1 MRHLAAA
8 CLGVAAVAAALA
20 QPQRI
25 LAITGAAVVDVN
37 TGGIRPDHTVIVAGH
52 RIVRIGSAAT
62 TQAPPGAELLN
73 GARKFLIPGLW
84 DMHSHVVGF
93 GATSLELYLTQGVT
107 SIRDMG
113 AERFADAKAWR
124 DQIAAGRRL
133 GPRMRIASP
142 VVENPGWLSAAK
154 RMSEQAGTPWTLYE
168 RFGPTSP
175 AEAVRW
181 VDSVAALGADHIKV
195 RNWPSPEIGR
205 ALVDRARARGL
216 PVAGHGNEPFPRT
229 GIVTLEHYIWP
240 PLTSTAA
247 ARETLWRQLAASG
260 IALVPTLVTWPTRLD
275 SPDVLLARIEGGA
288 VAGMRYVPAKTR
300 ARWRDQFL
308 QLKQERPMDWIG
320 IHRGE
325 MRNVA
330 EMHQAGMTLLAGT
343 DVGGPLLVP
352 GFSLHD
358 ELEGLV
364 NMARMTPL
372 QALRAATISP
382 SRVVGVADS
391 LGSVDAGKIAD
402 LVLLDA
408 NPLLD
413 IRHTTRIAAVVA
425 NGRLLNRAALDRMLA
440 AAAATASGQGD
451 GSIDLPPH
459 RHRVR
464 GGVAGAH

>member
-1 MRHLAAA
+1 M
-8 CLGVAAVAAALA
+8 AVAAAVTALA
-20 QPQRI
+20 QPQRM
-25 LAITGAAVVDVN
+25 LAITGVAVVDVT
-37 TGGIRPDHTVIVAGH
+37 TGETRPDRTVIVTGD
-52 RIVRIGSAAT
+52 RIAHIGSAART
-62 TQAPPGAELLN
+62 PAPSGAVLLD
-73 GARKFLIPGLW
+73 GSRKFLIPGLW

-93 GATSLELYLTQGVT
+93 GPTSLELYLTQGVT

-113 AERFADAKAWR
+113 ADRFADAKAWR
-124 DQIAAGRRL
+124 DEIAAGKRL

-142 VVENPGWLSAAK
+142 VVENPGWLAAAK
-154 RMSEQAGTPWTLYE
+154 RMGEQAGTPWTLSE
-168 RFGPTSP
+168 RFGPRS
-175 AEAVRW
+175 AGEAVAW

-216 PVAGHGNEPFPRT
+216 PVAGHGNEPFPRA
-229 GIVTLEHYIWP
+229 GLATLEHYIWP
-240 PLTSTAA
+240 PLTIPAA
-247 ARETLWRQLAASG
+247 AREALWRELAATG

-275 SPDVLLARIEGGA
+275 SPDVLLARIEGGG

-320 IHRGE
+320 IHRDE

-330 EMHQAGMTLLAGT
+330 EMQKSGMTLLAGT
-343 DVGGPLLVP
+343 DIGAPLLVP

-358 ELEGLV
+358 ELALLV
-364 NMARMTPL
+364 GMARMTPL

-382 SRVVGVADS
+382 ARVVGAADS
-391 LGSVDAGKIAD
+391 LGSIDAGKLAD

-425 NGRLLNRAALDRMLA
+425 NGRLFSRADLDRL
-440 AAAATASGQGD
+440 
-451 GSIDLPPH
+451 L
-459 RHRVR
+459 
-464 GGVAGAH
+464 AGALVSTRMPAPAAWTPIHFRPTTRGVWRRPADTISKQ